1 MPQHAPKPLPAAV
14 RKQILLARIAVE
26 RVEFVQA
33 VEQFRQQARPGVL
46 LRHALQWSGLRSP
59 KPLGAV
65 AGLVRLSRSHPLVSS
80 LLGSAGSLLLRTR
93 GGRRLLARLS
103 KLGIVGGAL
112 AAVAWL
118 AHRGRGQAQR
128 RTTSLP

>member
-1 MPQHAPKPLPAAV
+1 MPQQRAPKPLPAAV

-33 VEQFRQQARPGVL
+33 VEQFRQQARPGAL
-46 LRHALQWSGLRSP
+46 LRQALQSSGLRRP
-59 KPLGAV
+59 NPLGTV

-93 GGRRLLARLS
+93 GGRRLLARLLQ
-103 KLGIVGGAL
+103 LGIVGGAL
-112 AAVAWL
+112 AAVARWM
-118 AHRGRGQAQR
+118 HRGPEQR
-128 RTTSLP
+128 